1 MCLPVWREIKLE
13 KQPIQRPL
21 GKIFSVDLVNC
32 FDYLLLPEQVLD
44 ELRNK
49 GPSPTAPIET
59 FAGTRATSANAG
71 DMSRPGGPGWVRSFP
86 EKSCGPRTPAF
97 YFQEWQRVPVNG
109 LRVRAMTAYT
119 VRVANLISLTTSG
132 GFLPHPN
139 TTLKTPSLK
148 VGPHVVCTYGE
159 VCRHEHTYNYS
170 L

>member
-1 MCLPVWREIKLE
+1 M
-13 KQPIQRPL
+13 
-21 GKIFSVDLVNC
+21 
-32 FDYLLLPEQVLD
+32 LLPEQVLD

-59 FAGTRATSANAG
+59 FAGTRATSTNAG
-71 DMSRPGGPGWVRSFP
+71 RPGGSGWVRSFP
-86 EKSCGPRTPAF
+86 EKSCGPRTRQHFISRSGNACPI
-97 YFQEWQRVPVNG
+97 NG

-139 TTLKTPSLK
+139 TTLRTPSLK

-159 VCRHEHTYNYS
+159 VCRHEHTYKKLVVSSRLYDTLGAFRPNHWHVR
-170 L
+170 LP